1 MNRVLHYLGLF
12 VLLSC
17 NTPKGPDES
26 KALTPI
32 KSKSNIQNPES
43 NLQSI
48 QRRVNLINHPAS
60 IKYDTTGFSKLSV
73 DNNCDDENEH
83 LWDYY
88 SVVDLNNDGQ
98 NDLIYSGPC
107 MPNSGT
113 YIYVTEANRL
123 LLLYHGG
130 GDIIS
135 MESVGKQTRINS
147 LNGAIGCLN
156 ESYLTEII
164 IEGTLP
170 PIIHSIEYHVLPK
183 KNFENLM
190 MIKVKGILRKS
201 PRKDDID
208 HKDGCEQFYKGNQLL
223 NIEEETEVI
232 QLDQQGEWKLVL
244 YDQNKFHSVIGWIQ
258 IK

>member
-1 MNRVLHYLGLF
+1 MKRFVFYVGLLI
-12 VLLSC
+12 LLSC
-17 NTPKGPDES
+17 NTKKISNES
-26 KALTPI
+26 LT
-32 KSKSNIQNPES
+32 QES
-43 NLQSI
+43 RLESI

-83 LWDYY
+83 PWDYY

-107 MPNSGT
+107 MPYSET
-113 YIYVTEANRL
+113 FIYVTEANRL
-123 LLLYHGG
+123 LLLYQGA

-135 MESVGKQTRINS
+135 MESVSDQTKVNS
-147 LNGAIGCLN
+147 LREAIGCLSSS
-156 ESYLTEII
+156 ELTEII
-164 IEGTLP
+164 IQGSLP

-190 MIKVKGILRKS
+190 MIKVKGILRTS

-208 HKDGCEQFYKGNQLL
+208 HKDGCEQVFKGNQLES
-223 NIEEETEVI
+223 IEEETEVI